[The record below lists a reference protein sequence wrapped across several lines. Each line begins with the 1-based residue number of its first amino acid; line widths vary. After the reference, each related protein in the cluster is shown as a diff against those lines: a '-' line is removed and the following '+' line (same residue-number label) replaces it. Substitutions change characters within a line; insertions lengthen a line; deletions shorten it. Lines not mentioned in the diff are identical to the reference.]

1 MISHLPTEPV
11 VITGIG
17 MITSIGR
24 DRESTWRAAQRG
36 ECGIRRMT
44 NLGPIPDN
52 MVLGAPVDLPNQ
64 NPDVMK
70 PMQLNDIAA
79 EEAMRDSQIDLSDV
93 DLDRFGCAISGH
105 MGDAAGRSVIEGR
118 KINWITTGNQW
129 WKQLYPN
136 TSCGQIANRYG
147 LMGPRICHSTACASG
162 LVDMLSA
169 VRAIRDNQCDIA
181 LVGSGE
187 TIDPLFAAGFRSM
200 RVLSDSEDPKN
211 SCRPFD
217 KNRNGF
223 VMGEGSA
230 MFVIERLSH
239 AMARGAKIY
248 AEILGCRCLSEAHHV
263 TGLDMESIA
272 LERLLTDTLR
282 VSDLTPRDIE
292 YVNCHGTGTK
302 QNDINEIRGI
312 RGAFGIQA
320 QRTCV
325 SSLKSMLGHLV
336 NASGSVELAIT
347 TLALRDGFIPPTSNL
362 RTPDPECDLDCI
374 PQVGRQLK
382 AQHAL
387 KLSVAFGG
395 HLVAVAIRRWNKAA
409 SGFGYPEEIRRA
421 A

>member
-1 MISHLPTEPV
+1 
-11 VITGIG
+11 
-17 MITSIGR
+17 MITSVGQ
-24 DRESTWRAAQRG
+24 DRESTWRAIQRG

-44 NLGPIPDN
+44 GLTPIPDN
-52 MVLGAPVDLPNQ
+52 MVLGAPVDLPNMSR
-64 NPDVMK
+64 DIMK
-70 PMQLNDIAA
+70 PMLLNNISA
-79 EEAMRDSQIDLSDV
+79 EEAILDSQINLEDV
-93 DLDRFGCAISGH
+93 DLERFGCAISGH
-105 MGDAAGRSVIEGR
+105 MGDAAGRSILAGR
-118 KINWITTGNQW
+118 PVNWITTGVNW
-129 WKQLYPN
+129 WNQLYPN
-136 TSCGQIANRYG
+136 TSCGEIANRYG

-162 LVDMLSA
+162 LVDMMSA

-187 TIDPLFAAGFRSM
+187 SIDPLFAAGFRSM

-217 KNRNGF
+217 KHRNGF

-239 AMARGAKIY
+239 AVARGAKIY

-263 TGLDMESIA
+263 TGLDMESVA
-272 LERLLTDTLR
+272 LERLITDTMR

-312 RGAFGIQA
+312 RAAFGIQA

-325 SSLKSMLGHLV
+325 SSMKSMLGHLV

-347 TLALRDGFIPPTSNL
+347 TLALRDGFVPPTSNL

-374 PQVGRQLK
+374 PQVGRHLK
-382 AQHAL
+382 AQHAM

-395 HLVAVAIRRWNKAA
+395 HLVAVAIRRWNDAA
-409 SGFGYPEEIRRA
+409 SSYGYPEIRRA

>member
-17 MITSIGR
+17 MITSVGQ
-24 DRESTWRAAQRG
+24 DRESTWRAVQRG

-44 NLGPIPDN
+44 GLTPLPDN
-52 MVLGAPVDLPNQ
+52 MVLGAPVDLPNMSR
-64 NPDVMK
+64 DIMK
-70 PMQLNDIAA
+70 PMLLNNITA
-79 EEAMRDSQIDLSDV
+79 EEAILDSQIDLTDV
-93 DLDRFGCAISGH
+93 DLERFGCAISGH
-105 MGDAAGRSVIEGR
+105 MGDAAGRSVIEDR
-118 KINWITTGNQW
+118 PVNWITTGVNW
-129 WKQLYPN
+129 WNQLYPN

-162 LVDMLSA
+162 LVDMMSA

-187 TIDPLFAAGFRSM
+187 SIDPLFAAGFRSM
-200 RVLSDSEDPKN
+200 RVLSDSDDPKN

-217 KNRNGF
+217 KQRNGF

-239 AMARGAKIY
+239 AVARGAKIY

-272 LERLLTDTLR
+272 LERLITDTMR
-282 VSDLTPRDIE
+282 VSDLSPRDIE
-292 YVNCHGTGTK
+292 YINCHGTGTK

-312 RGAFGIQA
+312 RAAFGIQA

-336 NASGSVELAIT
+336 NASGSVELALT
-347 TLALRDGFIPPTSNL
+347 TLALRDGFVPPTSNL
-362 RTPDPECDLDCI
+362 RNPDPECDLDCI
-374 PQVGRQLK
+374 PQVGRHLK
-382 AQHAL
+382 AQHAM

-395 HLVAVAIRRWNKAA
+395 HLVAVAIRRWNDAA
-409 SGFGYPEEIRRA
+409 SGYGYPELLRA